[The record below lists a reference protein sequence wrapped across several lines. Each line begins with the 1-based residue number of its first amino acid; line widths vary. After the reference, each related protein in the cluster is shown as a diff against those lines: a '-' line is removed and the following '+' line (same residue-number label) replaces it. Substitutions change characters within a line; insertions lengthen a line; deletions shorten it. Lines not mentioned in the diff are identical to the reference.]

1 SQSAV
6 SPSPLPVLVAAT
18 PKKANPARL
27 DWKEV
32 EQAIGRAGTLQPG
45 DVYKV
50 SFPRGDLAVT
60 LDGVAIKPALALGSW
75 VAFKETG
82 GGHVMA
88 MGDLVLLESEVTPV
102 MDALQKGGIDQSALR
117 NHLTG
122 EPPHSRYM
130 HFAGN

>member
-1 SQSAV
+1 MRKA
-6 SPSPLPVLVAAT
+6 PLMVLTVLLLVAAT
-18 PKKANPARL
+18 PKTSTTARS
-27 DWKEV
+27 DWKDV

-75 VAFKETG
+75 MAFKEIG

-88 MGDLVLLESEVTPV
+88 VGDLVLLESEVTPV
-102 MDALQKGGIDQSALR
+102 MDALQNG
-117 NHLTG
+117 
-122 EPPHSRYM
+122 
-130 HFAGN
+130 